1 MLLDFVRPTTGSV
14 SVLGRDARSE
24 TVDIKRR
31 VGVLPEGYDLY
42 DRLTGREHVE
52 AAIDWMDASVPPDA
66 VLDRVGLAEAGDRRA
81 GGYSK
86 GMAQRLVLGMA
97 LVGEPDLLILDEPT
111 TGLDPTGARDLRE
124 IVREE
129 NDRGATVFFSSHVLG
144 QVEAVCDR
152 VGIMRSGSLVAEDS
166 IDGLRAATEGGA
178 TLTVTVDRATDA
190 VTSAVRGLDGVEA
203 VTVDG
208 DRLRVAA
215 EAGAKV
221 AVIDAVRDAGA
232 AIEDFETSEAS
243 LEDLFVSYTEEGAA

>member
-1 MLLDFVRPTTGSV
+1 
-14 SVLGRDARSE
+14 
-24 TVDIKRR
+24 
-31 VGVLPEGYDLY
+31 
-42 DRLTGREHVE
+42 
-52 AAIDWMDASVPPDA
+52 
-66 VLDRVGLAEAGDRRA
+66 
-81 GGYSK
+81 
-86 GMAQRLVLGMA
+86 
-97 LVGEPDLLILDEPT
+97 
-111 TGLDPTGARDLRE
+111 
-124 IVREE
+124 
-129 NDRGATVFFSSHVLG
+129 
-144 QVEAVCDR
+144 
-152 VGIMRSGSLVAEDS
+152 MRSGSLVAEDS

-208 DRLRVAA
+208 DRLWVAA